1 MQVLGGAEGFGTCWT
16 KRDTVPRRAVLDP
29 RVESC
34 SEGLYSVD
42 CPVSLE
48 SKKGRKR
55 DSLVPYKPENKH
67 LNYEPVG
74 ETSVPNL

>member
-1 MQVLGGAEGFGTCWT
+1 MLDKKEHVSQEE
-16 KRDTVPRRAVLDP
+16 RAVLDP

-34 SEGLYSVD
+34 RKGLYSVD

-55 DSLVPYKPENKH
+55 DSLVPDTPENKH
-67 LNYEPVG
+67 LN
-74 ETSVPNL
+74 